1 MLLEFGATG
10 KNIEK
15 AIVNALFELKA
26 VRDDVDIKILEQGG
40 LFKKARVLVTISEDA
55 KEKYLRREQ
64 ARNLEVE
71 ETINEVID
79 AAEELANSVEE
90 TFEEIEKEITKEE
103 KKELKE
109 EQKELKKAEK
119 EERKLAKKSEKLN
132 AEQFLEGF
140 VKVSGCGNEVTAL
153 RTDDEV
159 RIVINGD
166 KSSDLIG
173 YRGECMNALQY
184 IASVIENENADKKT
198 RVILDIENYRERREE
213 TLKAL
218 AHRMAKKVLKT
229 GKSAKLEPMCAND
242 RRIIHTELADVEG
255 VSTISKGTEPNRYLI
270 VIPEEK
276 N

>member
-1 MLLEFGATG
+1 MLLEFGATR